1 MDGKIK
7 LMLFRIPLYASTV
20 SHMFSVTVT
29 QASFFLAF
37 PYLAVSAVRG
47 SLWRKLPLLLPIGLW
62 IAWIIVGS
70 FFIPDRSHLLKQ
82 VFSWWKVLFFFF
94 IYLAIRLG
102 ERPERLSLLA
112 IASSVVISFYGI
124 FQFFALGTERA
135 TGVFTNSLTYSNNL
149 AMTAVA
155 IMTWLLFSYKSFSKD
170 RLPLLLALSVI
181 LMGIVAG
188 LSRMVVYSIFLLGA
202 ILLILRYRLRAFL
215 AITFAVVVFVL
226 TTFNHPAFERLYN
239 RGQGVVISNSTR
251 VVLWKSALAM
261 IKDHPVFGVGVHIFP
276 RLIDSYAGGQTLDA
290 KGHAHNAYLQA
301 ALDYG
306 IPGFVLLIWIFL
318 SLALLLIRHF
328 KKTGSIW
335 ALVGL
340 SVLSIYL
347 LEGLTEN
354 NFGDAEVSMYF
365 WSIQGLVTGVLESQD
380 EKSVHG

>member
-102 ERPERLSLLA
+102 ESPERLSLLA

-155 IMTWLLFSYKSFSKD
+155 IMTWLLFSYKSSSKD

-239 RGQGVVISNSTR
+239 RGQGVVVSNSTR

>member
-1 MDGKIK
+1 M
-7 LMLFRIPLYASTV
+7 
-20 SHMFSVTVT
+20 
-29 QASFFLAF
+29 
-37 PYLAVSAVRG
+37 
-47 SLWRKLPLLLPIGLW
+47 
-62 IAWIIVGS
+62 
-70 FFIPDRSHLLKQ
+70 
-82 VFSWWKVLFFFF
+82 
-94 IYLAIRLG
+94 
-102 ERPERLSLLA
+102 SLLA

-155 IMTWLLFSYKSFSKD
+155 IMTWLLFSYKSSSKD

-239 RGQGVVISNSTR
+239 RGQGVVVSNSTR

-328 KKTGSIW
+328 KRTGSIW